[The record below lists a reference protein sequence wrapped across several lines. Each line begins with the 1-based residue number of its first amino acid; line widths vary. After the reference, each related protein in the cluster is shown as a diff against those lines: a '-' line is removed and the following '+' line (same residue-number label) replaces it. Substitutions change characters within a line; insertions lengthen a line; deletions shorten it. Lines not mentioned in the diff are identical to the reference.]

1 MWTFHDSIK
10 YEFDLEFDIP
20 VSYPSVAPELA
31 LPELDGKTE
40 KMYRGGKAR
49 AAATAAAAAAAA
61 AARAACTHPR
71 LTATATRADL
81 PRLALPA
88 AVGAQRAALRHRARD
103 GAGHGPVARGGDPV
117 ARRAG
122 ADQAGGRKIMNSI
135 TVNYVGKGQ
144 ADASPRGPRA
154 GISRELRSAWSVT
167 ATHLRRRNLGNVA
180 QFARRRNDA
189 TDG

>member
-49 AAATAAAAAAAA
+49 AAATAAAAAADS
-61 AARAACTHPR
+61 AARRLHASAR

-122 ADQAGGRKIMNSI
+122 ADQAGG
-135 TVNYVGKGQ
+135 
-144 ADASPRGPRA
+144 
-154 GISRELRSAWSVT
+154 
-167 ATHLRRRNLGNVA
+167 
-180 QFARRRNDA
+180 
-189 TDG
+189 

>member
-49 AAATAAAAAAAA
+49 AATLLLLRLP
-61 AARAACTHPR
+61 RAALPAHVR

-122 ADQAGGRKIMNSI
+122 ADQAGG
-135 TVNYVGKGQ
+135 
-144 ADASPRGPRA
+144 
-154 GISRELRSAWSVT
+154 
-167 ATHLRRRNLGNVA
+167 
-180 QFARRRNDA
+180 
-189 TDG
+189 

>member
-49 AAATAAAAAAAA
+49 AAPPPLLLLPLLLAALPAHA
-61 AARAACTHPR
+61 R

-122 ADQAGGRKIMNSI
+122 AD
-135 TVNYVGKGQ
+135 
-144 ADASPRGPRA
+144 
-154 GISRELRSAWSVT
+154 
-167 ATHLRRRNLGNVA
+167 
-180 QFARRRNDA
+180 
-189 TDG
+189 

>member
-49 AAATAAAAAAAA
+49 ATPPPLLLRLPLL
-61 AARAACTHPR
+61 RAACPRTNAR
-71 LTATATRADL
+71 LTAAVTRADL

-122 ADQAGGRKIMNSI
+122 ADQARGRKIM
-135 TVNYVGKGQ
+135 KLQ
-144 ADASPRGPRA
+144 
-154 GISRELRSAWSVT
+154 
-167 ATHLRRRNLGNVA
+167 
-180 QFARRRNDA
+180 
-189 TDG
+189 

>member
-49 AAATAAAAAAAA
+49 AAATATAAAA
-61 AARAACTHPR
+61 AARAPRCPRAR

-122 ADQAGGRKIMNSI
+122 ADQAGGRKIMKLQSI
-135 TVNYVGKGQ
+135 TISGSNEREI
-144 ADASPRGPRA
+144 DDSPSRS
-154 GISRELRSAWSVT
+154 SREHMQRRT
-167 ATHLRRRNLGNVA
+167 LRRRYGGQLA
-180 QFARRRNDA
+180 TPELQFWFRNDA
-189 TDG
+189 IDGER

>member
-1 MWTFHDSIK
+1 VWTFHDSIK

-49 AAATAAAAAAAA
+49 AAPPPLLLRPPLL
-61 AARAACTHPR
+61 RAACTHAPA

-122 ADQAGGRKIMNSI
+122 ADQAGGRKIM
-135 TVNYVGKGQ
+135 K
-144 ADASPRGPRA
+144 
-154 GISRELRSAWSVT
+154 L
-167 ATHLRRRNLGNVA
+167 H
-180 QFARRRNDA
+180 
-189 TDG
+189 